1 MLRFIS
7 NALWFL
13 FGGIWLTLF
22 WVLSGV
28 ILCTTIIGI
37 PFGVQCF
44 KIAKLSLT
52 PCGKEFKLNFKEHP
66 IANIIWGIIGGWELA
81 IVHLLLGVLDCMTI
95 IGIPAGIQCFKT
107 MKLAIFPFGATTK

>member
-13 FGGIWLTLF
+13 FGGIWLALF
-22 WVLSGV
+22 WGISGV

-44 KIAKLSLT
+44 KIAKLSLF
-52 PCGKEFKLNFKEHP
+52 PYGKNFQLNFKEHP
-66 IANIIWGIIGGWELA
+66 VANIIWVIIGGWELA
-81 IVHLLLGVLDCMTI
+81 TVHLFFGIFNCMTI

-107 MKLAIFPFGATTK
+107 MKLAMFPFGVTEK